1 MSIKAIV
8 LAYPHPSTP
17 LYFDAYTFE
26 MPFFI
31 WLLEPTSLPTAFVDR
46 SVIAEIL
53 IRLVCLSAL
62 ISQDSN
68 DRKTAG
74 FAFPT
79 TSCTPNWIYSRFDL
93 ILELN
98 PIAAIVGR
106 GFIPS
111 TLDAA
116 KCEVV
121 PVAGCV
127 ELQSDCPYCTLQDPT
142 VGDSRAGPG
151 ITCGRSHKDVGVWLP
166 RPFRAD
172 AHSPRADV
180 LRRGRFREHGL
191 SSTGEQH
198 FELPGTPLFSPAL
211 SSCHGLAVLEG
222 AVPRI
227 RAGRSELPG
236 FRG

>member
-1 MSIKAIV
+1 MP
-8 LAYPHPSTP
+8 AYPHPPASTAYVRDALGLFGYWSQP
-17 LYFDAYTFE
+17 LYLL
-26 MPFFI
+26 FF
-31 WLLEPTSLPTAFVDR
+31 VHR
-46 SVIAEIL
+46 RVIAEIL

-74 FAFPT
+74 FAFPA

-98 PIAAIVGR
+98 PFAAIVGR

-111 TLDAA
+111 TPDAP

-121 PVAGCV
+121 PVSGCV
-127 ELQSDCPYCTLQDPT
+127 ELQSECAGCTLQGPT

-151 ITCGRSHKDVGVWLP
+151 ITFGGFHKDMRIRLP
-166 RPFRAD
+166 KPFRPD
-172 AHSPRADV
+172 AHAPRADV
-180 LRRGRFREHGL
+180 LRRGHFREHGL
-191 SSTGEQH
+191 SPTGEQH
-198 FELPGTPLFSPAL
+198 FELPGTPRFSPAL

-222 AVPRI
+222 KLAVQRI
-227 RAGRSELPG
+227 RGGRSELPG